1 MPTIDDQA
9 ASWMVRCTG
18 RGLSAREQQQLD
30 LWLAADIRH
39 QGAYLRALAINNALS
54 HATVQENLRPRPENL
69 LALTQQQHQ
78 HQEQPQQQQP
88 QQQRQPH
95 PGLTRLAL
103 RRLPRY
109 GALAASLALVC
120 GLLWQAVGNQD
131 LMTAKGET
139 RQFPLADTS
148 LASLNSGSK
157 IAVELSDSARRINL
171 KQGEAWFQVA
181 KDKRKPF
188 IVSAGAVRVK
198 AVGTAFAVRRYP
210 QGAEI
215 LVTEGVVEVWSNKG
229 GPKRLLLSQGE
240 RAFVPELA
248 SEMHAS
254 RQPGEIARRLAWRT
268 GKLIFINQTLAE
280 AVADFNRY
288 SPRKLIIADPALHG
302 ITFIGQYA
310 VDAPEVFAKDVC
322 TYLNV
327 PLQITADTILIGAA
341 RPEFRGNKSS

>member
-18 RGLSAREQQQLD
+18 RGLSAKEQQQLD

-54 HATVQENLRPRPENL
+54 HATVQENLRPKPENL
-69 LALTQQQHQ
+69 LALTQL
-78 HQEQPQQQQP
+78 QQP
-88 QQQRQPH
+88 QQQPQPQ
-95 PGLTRLAL
+95 PGRTRLAL
-103 RRLPRY
+103 RHLPRY

-120 GLLWQAVGNQD
+120 GLLWHAVGNQD

-157 IAVELSDSARRINL
+157 IAVELTDSARRINL

-268 GKLIFINQTLAE
+268 GKLVFINQTLAE

-288 SPRKLIIADPALHG
+288 SPRKLIIADPALYG

-341 RPEFRGNKSS
+341 RPGFRGNKSS

>member
-1 MPTIDDQA
+1 MPTIDEQA

-18 RGLSAREQQQLD
+18 RGLSAKEQQQLD

-69 LALTQQQHQ
+69 LTLTQQT
-78 HQEQPQQQQP
+78 QQMQQP
-88 QQQRQPH
+88 QHQWQP
-95 PGLTRLAL
+95 GRTRLAL

-120 GLLWQAVGNQD
+120 GLLWHAVGNQD

-288 SPRKLIIADPALHG
+288 SPRKLIIADPALYG

-327 PLQITADTILIGAA
+327 PLQITADTIQIGAA
-341 RPEFRGNKSS
+341 RPGFRGNKSS

>member
-1 MPTIDDQA
+1 MATIDDQA
-9 ASWMVRCTG
+9 ASWMVRRTG
-18 RGLSAREQQQLD
+18 RGLSAKDQQQFD

-54 HATVQENLRPRPENL
+54 HATVQENLRPRPENA
-69 LALTQQQHQ
+69 LAAMPPAAPAPRQAWRQLPCV
-78 HQEQPQQQQP
+78 PQW
-88 QQQRQPH
+88 
-95 PGLTRLAL
+95 G
-103 RRLPRY
+103 RY

-120 GLLWQAVGNQD
+120 GLLLHAAGSDD
-131 LMTAKGET
+131 LVTAKGEM

-148 LASLNSGSK
+148 VASLNSGSK
-157 IAVELSDSARRINL
+157 LAVDLDDAARRINL

-210 QGAEI
+210 QGAEV

-268 GKLIFINQTLAE
+268 GKLVFINQTLAE

-288 SPRKLIIADPALHG
+288 SPRRLVIADPSLQG

-327 PLQITADTILIGAA
+327 PLQITADTIQIGAA
-341 RPEFRGNKSS
+341 RPLLRAKKSS

>member
-1 MPTIDDQA
+1 MATVDEQA
-9 ASWMVRCTG
+9 ASWMVRRGG
-18 RGLSAREQQQLD
+18 RGLSVREQRQFD
-30 LWLAADIRH
+30 AWLAADLRH
-39 QGAYLRALAINNALS
+39 QGAYLRALAIDNALS
-54 HATVQENLRPRPENL
+54 HATVQENLRPRPDSPP
-69 LALTQQQHQ
+69 ASA
-78 HQEQPQQQQP
+78 P
-88 QQQRQPH
+88 
-95 PGLTRLAL
+95 ASVWS
-103 RRLPRY
+103 RLPRF
-109 GALAASLALVC
+109 GALAASLALAC
-120 GLLWQAVGNQD
+120 ALLLHAFGNDD
-131 LMTAKGET
+131 LITAKGEM

-148 LASLNSGSK
+148 VASLNSGSQL
-157 IAVELSDSARRINL
+157 AVDLSDSARRINL

-210 QGAEI
+210 QGAEV
-215 LVTEGVVEVWSNKG
+215 LVTEGVVEVWSNRG
-229 GPKRLLLSQGE
+229 GPGRVLLSQGE

-248 SEMHAS
+248 TEVHAA
-254 RQPGEIARRLAWRT
+254 RQPAEIARRLAWRT
-268 GKLIFINQTLAE
+268 GKLVFINQTLAE

-327 PLQITADTILIGAA
+327 PLRITADAILIGAA
-341 RPEFRGNKSS
+341 RPAFGGNKSS

>member
-18 RGLSAREQQQLD
+18 RGLNAREQQQFD
-30 LWLAADIRH
+30 TWLAADIRH
-39 QGAYLRALAINNALS
+39 QGAYLRAMAIHNALS
-54 HATVQENLRPRPENL
+54 HATVQENLRPRPEN
-69 LALTQQQHQ
+69 ALTLSPAP
-78 HQEQPQQQQP
+78 QPP
-88 QQQRQPH
+88 SARN
-95 PGLTRLAL
+95 GLQ
-103 RRLPRY
+103 RLPRH
-109 GALAASLALVC
+109 GALAAGLALVC
-120 GLLWQAVGNQD
+120 GLLWHTIGNHD
-131 LMTAKGET
+131 LVTAKGET

-157 IAVELSDSARRINL
+157 IAVELTDSARRINL

-210 QGAEI
+210 QGADI

-229 GPKRLLLSQGE
+229 GPRRLLLSQGE

-288 SPRKLIIADPALHG
+288 SPRKLIIADPSLYG

-327 PLQITADTILIGAA
+327 PLQITADTILIGAT
-341 RPEFRGNKSS
+341 RPGFRGNKSS

>member
-1 MPTIDDQA
+1 MPTIDEQA

-18 RGLSAREQQQLD
+18 RGLSAKEQQQLD

-54 HATVQENLRPRPENL
+54 HAMVQENLRPRPENL
-69 LALTQQQHQ
+69 LALTP
-78 HQEQPQQQQP
+78 QPEP
-88 QQQRQPH
+88 QR
-95 PGLTRLAL
+95 TRLEL

-120 GLLWQAVGNQD
+120 GLLWHAVGNQD

-341 RPEFRGNKSS
+341 RPGFRGNKSS

>member
-1 MPTIDDQA
+1 MPTIDEHA
-9 ASWMVRCTG
+9 ASWMVRRSG
-18 RGLSAREQQQLD
+18 RGLSAREQQQFD
-30 LWLAADIRH
+30 GWLAADIRH
-39 QGAYLRALAINNALS
+39 QGAYLRALAIDNALS
-54 HATVQENLRPRPENL
+54 HATVQENLRPRPVNALL
-69 LALTQQQHQ
+69 LAPAPPPAH
-78 HQEQPQQQQP
+78 
-88 QQQRQPH
+88 
-95 PGLTRLAL
+95 AW
-103 RRLPRY
+103 RRLPRVA
-109 GALAASLALVC
+109 ALAASLGLALAC
-120 GLLWQAVGNQD
+120 GLLLHAIGNDD
-131 LMTAKGET
+131 LITAKGEM

-148 LASLNSGSK
+148 VASLNSGSK
-157 IAVELSDSARRINL
+157 LTVDLSDSARRINL

-210 QGAEI
+210 QGAEV

-248 SEMHAS
+248 TEVHAA
-254 RQPGEIARRLAWRT
+254 RQPAEIARRLAWRT
-268 GKLIFINQTLAE
+268 GKLVFINQTLAE

-288 SPRKLIIADPALHG
+288 SPRKLIIADPSLYG

-327 PLQITADTILIGAA
+327 PLQITADAILIGAA
-341 RPEFRGNKSS
+341 RPGFRGNKSS

>member
-30 LWLAADIRH
+30 HWLAADIRH

-69 LALTQQQHQ
+69 LALTHQQQ
-78 HQEQPQQQQP
+78 QQQQP
-88 QQQRQPH
+88 QQQRQPQLGRAH
-95 PGLTRLAL
+95 LAL
-103 RRLPRY
+103 RHLPRY

-120 GLLWQAVGNQD
+120 GLLWHAVGNQD

-268 GKLIFINQTLAE
+268 GKLVFINQTLAE

-288 SPRKLIIADPALHG
+288 SPRKLIIADPALYG

-341 RPEFRGNKSS
+341 RPGFRGNKSS